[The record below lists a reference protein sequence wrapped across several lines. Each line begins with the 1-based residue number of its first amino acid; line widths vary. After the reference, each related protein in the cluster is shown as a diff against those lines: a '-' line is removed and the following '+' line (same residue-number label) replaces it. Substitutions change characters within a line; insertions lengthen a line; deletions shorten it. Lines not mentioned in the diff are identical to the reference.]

1 MFTIKADNAIIYN
14 PTVEETVIT
23 SGTLTQAVNEA
34 STFEF
39 AIPPSHIAYN
49 ALQKMATEIKV
60 YDRQKLLFRGRILNE
75 QTGLW
80 KQKKFTCEGELAFL
94 KDSVLR
100 PYSWESGSICEYLQ
114 MLIINHN
121 SQVEAEKQF
130 TLRKCE
136 VSNSTNNIVRSN
148 IEYTTTWDELK
159 AKLLD
164 NAGASGYL
172 YVVRDEQAGI
182 TYLDYLE
189 DSPYMSGQK
198 IKLGEN
204 ITDLTIETKGEEL
217 ATAIIPLGAKLQDE
231 EGNETDERLT
241 IAELNDGL
249 DYISDADAIA
259 KYGLIFKTIVHES
272 LTITQNLLDA
282 GEADLAYAINPI
294 HSLTITAVDL
304 KKAGVD
310 TTDIRFFEYVFIDS
324 EPHGLSGK
332 MLINKLTTDLL
343 NPANN
348 IISMGSDYGTFTQNN
363 RKGIS
368 DIIDSQVSAE
378 MSEQKVGIFN
388 QIVNLRTA
396 IALLPDSI
404 MSTVSAEYIT
414 TENFNTTIQNI
425 DTKLTQTNNEFIFE
439 FNNLLQKITSI
450 GDGTENEFVE
460 IKKYIRFDNGDIV
473 LGEIGNPN
481 EMRIKNDRISFLQSG
496 QEVAYINENK
506 LYITVAQIKEQLNIG
521 KFAFYPRANEN
532 LTFNKKG

>member
-1 MFTIKADNAIIYN
+1 MFTIKADNSIIYD
-14 PTVEETVIT
+14 PRIAEIVIT
-23 SGTLTQAVNEA
+23 SGSLTQAVNEA

-75 QTGLW
+75 QTGIW
-80 KQKKFTCEGELAFL
+80 KEKKFTCEGELAFL

-100 PYSWESGSICEYLQ
+100 PYVWESGSIAEYLG

-121 SQVEAEKQF
+121 SQVGLDKQF
-130 TLRKCE
+130 TLRTVS
-136 VSNSTNNIVRSN
+136 VSNSTDNIVRSN
-148 IEYTTTWDELK
+148 IEYSDTWSELK

-164 NAGASGYL
+164 NKGATGYL
-172 YVVRDEQAGI
+172 YIERDEQAGI

-189 DSPYMSGQK
+189 DSPFMSGQK

-204 ITDLTIETKGEEL
+204 ITDLSIETKGEEL

-249 DYISDADAIA
+249 DYIKDDNAIA
-259 KYGLIFKTIVHES
+259 KYGLIFKTVVHES
-272 LTITQNLLDA
+272 LTITQNLWDA
-282 GEADLAYAINPI
+282 GQADLAYAVNPI
-294 HSLTITAVDL
+294 DSLTITAVDL

-310 TTDIRFFEYVFIDS
+310 TDDIRFFEYVFVES
-324 EPHGLSGK
+324 EPHGLIGK

-348 IISMGSDYGTFTQNN
+348 KISMGSDYGTFTQNN
-363 RKGIS
+363 LKGIS
-368 DIIDSQVSAE
+368 EIVGSQVSAE
-378 MSEQKVGIFN
+378 MSETRAGVFN
-388 QIVNLRTA
+388 QIESLRTA

-404 MSTVSAEYIT
+404 KSTVEAEFITQEDFIT
-414 TENFNTTIQNI
+414 TIKELQTT
-425 DTKLTQTNNEFIFE
+425 LTQTNNQFIFE
-439 FNNLLQKITSI
+439 FNQLLQKITNI
-450 GDGTENEFVE
+450 GDGTENEFIE

-473 LGEIGNPN
+473 LGEQGNPN

-496 QEVAYINENK
+496 AEIAYLNNNR
-506 LYITVAQIKEQLNIG
+506 LYITNAQILTQLNIG
-521 KFAFYPRANEN
+521 NFAFYPRANGN
-532 LTFNKKG
+532 LSFNKKA